1 MALKSRHKVDP
12 AFNTAGMLDVI
23 FILLIFFI
31 LTSKEYITPTIDA
44 SLPQTDQSQQTIPNL
59 VVTIQKTESGL
70 KYFVNNNEVQLE
82 ALKSSIKN
90 EIDEKTLAK
99 GKVHDVVV
107 RADGRV
113 ELKDAVAVTS
123 IIGEL
128 GAKATFAVDPI
139 K

>member
-44 SLPQTDQSQQTIPNL
+44 SLPESKKSQQTVPNL
-59 VVTIQKTESGL
+59 VVTIQKTETGL
-70 KYFVNNNEVQLE
+70 KYFVNNNEIQFG
-82 ALKSSIKN
+82 ALKSTIQKEISKN
-90 EIDEKTLAK
+90 ELVA
-99 GKVHDVVV
+99 GKVNNVVV

-123 IIGEL
+123 MIGEL
-128 GAKATFAVDPI
+128 GAKATFAVDPV